1 MGARKNRPDKYG
13 TAAKRA
19 EAAAVRAQNS
29 LYERA
34 TTARLILRLVGTG
47 ADDQWFTPPYHA
59 RETISGFVREGL
71 LTRGHIEGTLAIT
84 EGHRVDIES
93 IAAWSWPE

>member
-19 EAAAVRAQNS
+19 EAAAVRAKNS

-34 TTARLILRLVGTG
+34 TIARLILRLTGT
-47 ADDQWFTPPYHA
+47 DDQCVFTPPYYA
-59 RETISGFVREGL
+59 RETLSEFVREGL
-71 LTRGHIEGTLAIT
+71 LTRGRVDGTLSIT
-84 EGHRVDIES
+84 DGCRTDLAS
-93 IAAWSWPE
+93 IAEWTWPE